1 MRAVFS
7 SSMARRVNGRVG
19 KFVLTWWRNGRVAKC
34 LRRGAVGWYSFVS
47 ACGHVQSIEIRA
59 ITGVQAY
66 VAYLGKEVAARLHL
80 QPV

>member
-1 MRAVFS
+1 M
-7 SSMARRVNGRVG
+7 
-19 KFVLTWWRNGRVAKC
+19 AKC
-34 LRRGAVGWYSFVS
+34 LGSGAVGWYSFVS